1 MKKILCLTI
10 ISIILGGVIS
20 PAFAAEK
27 KLVTEEELNSYQTRT
42 YDVQN
47 PQIVM
52 EAVKNIIVK
61 QNYSPLLI
69 EEDLY
74 YIKATKSLTARDVNM
89 FLVVGFLGKM
99 GFDIF
104 QTIVTY
110 GLRSYCVVSDVWIV
124 ANEFKDKELKVI
136 LSVNVTP
143 KNGKTIV
150 RADMQTDMLG
160 QRDMVLLRLLTGKKN
175 RIKIIHVK
183 DETAYKI
190 FFARLDKELGAN
202 QNLTEVSE
210 KIVK

>member
-1 MKKILCLTI
+1 MTI